1 MTQLVAT
8 LIYLGLLLMPGWLL
22 ARLLFPEQH
31 RFLFSYSLSLVIL
44 STCLVIAS
52 SAGYHPLEWLELV
65 AGVIVLLIGINL
77 YRQFQR
83 RTSRSERQTT
93 LTTLGSK
100 CHALSILLI
109 IFSFSFYH
117 LTVGPYSE
125 IPSDI
130 WIHLARVN
138 DVFLNF
144 DSIASNVCRP
154 VQCVSDQ
161 GHLIYLLHASVATLV
176 RVNPIDLITI
186 STLVTGGLFL
196 FSVYFFSVS
205 VFRDRGI
212 SIRLCAIGGVLAALL
227 TLILFGTASFSF
239 VRYYSYFPVV
249 FAFPVFFLATLLF
262 IDYLES
268 RPWSTLVCWLS
279 IPVFVLL
286 MQTIHR
292 QEAFFF
298 LLILAVLALVYGA
311 ETFGPKRF
319 SLHSSSYHRR
329 RSFFYFTIVGM
340 VLTTYLL
347 LGLERNEWKGTPHVV
362 DAGLYLAWLAGLPLD
377 NPSFRLWDTIGYSG
391 LVVLIWAILRW
402 RILVQS
408 KFLLAGLLIPVLTNL
423 NPFYAALFLRLD
435 MPSTLWRT
443 AYLFPVGIMAAFL
456 IVNTLFR
463 STRMK
468 SKVPDY
474 LLLICLFVACVP
486 WQIGDTYNRT
496 SRIPSLYPTGETSG
510 AELWKDLIDASLAIQ
525 SHIPIKRII
534 TDSTTSFILEASTRG
549 KVQSRSKGIYFPK
562 HNQDYQPDFLES
574 DYSGSLL
581 VINRR
586 DGQITDNARYSGH
599 WPTNTLRVSQKYPAD
614 LDNFIET
621 HPRLFERLWSSRD
634 IDIFLMKH
642 GGQ

>member
-1 MTQLVAT
+1 MTQLIAA

-52 SAGYHPLEWLELV
+52 SARYHPFEWLELI
-65 AGVIVLLIGINL
+65 AGVIVILIGINVYQEL
-77 YRQFQR
+77 KK

-100 CHALSILLI
+100 YHGLNVLLI

-176 RVNPIDLITI
+176 RVHPINLITI
-186 STLVTGGLFL
+186 STLITGGVFL
-196 FSVYFFSVS
+196 SSVYFFSVS
-205 VFRDRGI
+205 VFCDRGI

-279 IPVFVLL
+279 VPGFVLL

-298 LLILAVLALVYGA
+298 LLISAVLALVYGA
-311 ETFGPKRF
+311 ETLGSKRF
-319 SLHSSSYHRR
+319 FLPSSSYRRR
-329 RSFFYFTIVGM
+329 RSFFYFTIVSI
-340 VLTTYLL
+340 VITTYLL
-347 LGLERNEWKGTPHVV
+347 LGLEENEWKGKRSIQ
-362 DAGLYLAWLAGLPLD
+362 LA
-377 NPSFRLWDTIGYSG
+377 
-391 LVVLIWAILRW
+391 V
-402 RILVQS
+402 
-408 KFLLAGLLIPVLTNL
+408 
-423 NPFYAALFLRLD
+423 
-435 MPSTLWRT
+435 
-443 AYLFPVGIMAAFL
+443 
-456 IVNTLFR
+456 
-463 STRMK
+463 
-468 SKVPDY
+468 
-474 LLLICLFVACVP
+474 
-486 WQIGDTYNRT
+486 
-496 SRIPSLYPTGETSG
+496 
-510 AELWKDLIDASLAIQ
+510 KDL
-525 SHIPIKRII
+525 K
-534 TDSTTSFILEASTRG
+534 TF
-549 KVQSRSKGIYFPK
+549 
-562 HNQDYQPDFLES
+562 
-574 DYSGSLL
+574 
-581 VINRR
+581 
-586 DGQITDNARYSGH
+586 
-599 WPTNTLRVSQKYPAD
+599 
-614 LDNFIET
+614 
-621 HPRLFERLWSSRD
+621 
-634 IDIFLMKH
+634 
-642 GGQ
+642 

>member
-1 MTQLVAT
+1 MTQLIAA

-31 RFLFSYSLSLVIL
+31 RFLFSYSLSLILL
-44 STCLVIAS
+44 STCLLIAS
-52 SAGYHPLEWLELV
+52 SVGYHPLDWLNLI
-65 AGVIVLLIGINL
+65 AGVIVILIGINVYQEL
-77 YRQFQR
+77 QK

-93 LTTLGSK
+93 LMTQGSK

-138 DVFLNF
+138 NVFLNF

-176 RVNPIDLITI
+176 RVDPINLITI

-196 FSVYFFSVS
+196 SSVYFFSVS
-205 VFRDRGI
+205 VFCDRGI
-212 SIRLCAIGGVLAALL
+212 SIRLCALGGVLAALL

-262 IDYLES
+262 IGYLES
-268 RPWSTLVCWLS
+268 RPSSTLVCWLS
-279 IPVFVLL
+279 VPIFILL

-298 LLILAVLALVYGA
+298 LLISAVLALVYGA
-311 ETFGPKRF
+311 ETFSSKRF
-319 SLHSSSYHRR
+319 FLPSSSYRRR
-329 RSFFYFTIVGM
+329 RSFFYFTIVGI
-340 VLTTYLL
+340 VITTYLIFS
-347 LGLERNEWKGTPHVV
+347 LEPNEWKGTPHVV
-362 DAGLYLAWLAGLPLD
+362 DAGLYLAWLTGLPLD

-391 LVVLIWAILRW
+391 LVVLIWAIFRW
-402 RILVQS
+402 RLVVQS
-408 KFLLAGLLIPVLTNL
+408 KFLFVSLLIPVLTNL

-443 AYLFPVGIMAAFL
+443 AYLFPVGILAAFL
-456 IVNTLFR
+456 VVSCIFR
-463 STRMK
+463 SADGR
-468 SKVPDY
+468 SRIPDY
-474 LLLICLFVACVP
+474 LLLIFLVAACVP
-486 WQIGDTYNRT
+486 WQVGEFYNRT
-496 SRIPSLYPTGETSG
+496 SRIPSLYPSAAASG
-510 AELWKDLIDASLAIQ
+510 AQLWGDLIDASLALQ
-525 SHIPIKRII
+525 SQIPIKRII
-534 TDSTTSFILEASTRG
+534 TDSTTRFILEASTRG
-549 KVQSRSKGIYFPK
+549 TVQSRSQGFYFPK
-562 HNQDYQPDFLES
+562 HNQDYQRDFLES

-586 DGQITDNARYSGH
+586 DGKVTANARYSGH
-599 WPTNTLRVSQKYPAD
+599 WPANTLQVSQKYPPD
-614 LDNFIET
+614 LDSFIEK
-621 HPRLFERLWSSRD
+621 HPNLFERLWSSRD
-634 IDIFLMKH
+634 IDIFLMKRDVN
-642 GGQ
+642 